1 LIEKNNILKDKTAMN
16 SEKNLRLNKLGQK
29 ELSFLLFFLIGL
41 TFPYVIFSI
50 SLKTA
55 NLFLWE
61 VAARVLL
68 LFFTPISVV
77 VFGLIGENLLSVKI
91 FLKRFL
97 YHITLLLGGVYLLCS
112 FIEAE
117 INISKWKVVS
127 EPSENPLNLV
137 ILFSVCI
144 FTGLILATII
154 NKDLEY
160 VEKKLKEKSKEM
172 YIKKLKGF

>member
-1 LIEKNNILKDKTAMN
+1 MN
-16 SEKNLRLNKLGQK
+16 SEKKLRLNKLGQK
-29 ELSFLLFFLIGL
+29 ELSFCLFFLIGL

-55 NLFLWE
+55 NW
-61 VAARVLL
+61 
-68 LFFTPISVV
+68 
-77 VFGLIGENLLSVKI
+77 
-91 FLKRFL
+91 FL

-160 VEKKLKEKSKEM
+160 VGKKLKEKSKEM

>member
-1 LIEKNNILKDKTAMN
+1 M
-16 SEKNLRLNKLGQK
+16 
-29 ELSFLLFFLIGL
+29 
-41 TFPYVIFSI
+41 
-50 SLKTA
+50 
-55 NLFLWE
+55 
-61 VAARVLL
+61 
-68 LFFTPISVV
+68 
-77 VFGLIGENLLSVKI
+77 
-91 FLKRFL
+91 KRFL
-97 YHITLLLGGVYLLCS
+97 YHITLLLAGVYLLCS

-117 INISKWKVVS
+117 INISKWKVIS

>member
-1 LIEKNNILKDKTAMN
+1 MN

-77 VFGLIGENLLSVKI
+77 VFGLIGENLLSV
-91 FLKRFL
+91 
-97 YHITLLLGGVYLLCS
+97 
-112 FIEAE
+112 
-117 INISKWKVVS
+117 
-127 EPSENPLNLV
+127 
-137 ILFSVCI
+137 
-144 FTGLILATII
+144 
-154 NKDLEY
+154 
-160 VEKKLKEKSKEM
+160 
-172 YIKKLKGF
+172 

>member
-1 LIEKNNILKDKTAMN
+1 MDNKKDKQEMIF
-16 SEKNLRLNKLGQK
+16 RI
-29 ELSFLLFFLIGL
+29 FFLIGL

-61 VAARVLL
+61 AEERFWL
-68 LFFTPISVV
+68 LFLSPISI
-77 VFGLIGENLLSVKI
+77 FIFCLIGENLLSVKI

-117 INISKWKVVS
+117 MNISKWKVLKQ
-127 EPSENPLNLV
+127 PLADPLNLV

-144 FTGLILATII
+144 FTGLILVAII
-154 NKDLEY
+154 DEDLEY
-160 VEKKLKEKSKEM
+160 VGKKLKGKNKEM
-172 YIKKLKGF
+172 YIKN